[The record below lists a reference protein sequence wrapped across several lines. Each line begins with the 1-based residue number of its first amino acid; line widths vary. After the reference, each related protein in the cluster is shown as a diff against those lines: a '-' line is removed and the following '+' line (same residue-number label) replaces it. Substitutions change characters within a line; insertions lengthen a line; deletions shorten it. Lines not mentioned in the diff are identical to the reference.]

1 MTLMLNGPGEEVA
14 VPPAAEKTEKQ
25 ESAPL
30 SQILLIVTVALY
42 LFGVTWLYVKLPW
55 LALGA
60 TVFALA
66 VVIAGAIAHTVD
78 VDDDAAP

>member
-14 VPPAAEKTEKQ
+14 ASPSAEKKEKHDT
-25 ESAPL
+25 APL

-42 LFGVTWLYVKLPW
+42 LFGVVWLYVKLPW

-60 TVFALA
+60 TGFALA
-66 VVIAGAIAHTVD
+66 VVIAGAITHSA
-78 VDDDAAP
+78 DDDTP